1 MINTSTTYNQLSNI
15 TSNINDLTSQI
26 AYGKKTL
33 NSQELNKS
41 LEIKES
47 IFQKDEIINQIETF
61 KENTNQGFIYS
72 IFLITILFIYKFN
85 HYISLS
91 VL

>member
-61 KENTNQGFIYS
+61 KENTNQVDKY
-72 IFLITILFIYKFN
+72 L
-85 HYISLS
+85 YI
-91 VL
+91 VFF